1 MSNIGKV
8 VVKSTNR
15 TMVADPKYK
24 PKPNVA
30 ISEIVGFDVSVKA
43 DRDVLLYD
51 ADSGNFVSGPIDGAG
66 LAINTID
73 GGKF

>member
-1 MSNIGKV
+1 MSIGKV
-8 VVKSTNR
+8 VVRSTNR

-30 ISEIVGFDVSVKA
+30 ITEITGFDVAVRA

-51 ADSGNFVSGPIDGAG
+51 ADTGNFVAGPIDGAG
-66 LAINTID
+66 LSISIID
-73 GGKF
+73 GGRF

>member
-1 MSNIGKV
+1 MSIGKV

-30 ISEIVGFDVSVKA
+30 ITEITGLDVAVRA
-43 DRDVLLYD
+43 DKDVLLYN
-51 ADSGNFVSGPIDGAG
+51 ADTGNFVAGPINGAG
-66 LAINTID
+66 LAISVID
-73 GGKF
+73 GGRF